1 MDTKIYASLLS
12 DLILKPTPET
22 DIMILILKIRQ
33 LGPREAKEP
42 AQVYRAGLKLTPEQG
57 AIGEGNVAGR
67 LMANT
72 SSRLFVC

>member
-42 AQVYRAGLKLTPEQG
+42 AQVYRAGLKLTPEP
-57 AIGEGNVAGR
+57 GEREKATTCPKSKGHLGH
-67 LMANT
+67 
-72 SSRLFVC
+72 